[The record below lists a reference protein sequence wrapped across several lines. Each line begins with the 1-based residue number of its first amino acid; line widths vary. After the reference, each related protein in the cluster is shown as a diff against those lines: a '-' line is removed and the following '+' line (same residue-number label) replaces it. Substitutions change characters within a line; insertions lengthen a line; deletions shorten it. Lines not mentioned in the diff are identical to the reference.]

1 MDRSKYLLISSSI
14 FGLVAALHL
23 FRVFWELSVTIG
35 SWTLPIWASV
45 FAFVALSLLSYRGIT
60 LWRRDAS

>member
-1 MDRSKYLLISSSI
+1 MDKSKYLLISSCI

-23 FRVFWELSVTIG
+23 FRVCWGLSVTIG

-45 FAFVALSLLSYRGIT
+45 FAFVVLSLLSYRGIT

>member
-1 MDRSKYLLISSSI
+1 MDKSKYLLISSCI

-23 FRVFWELSVTIG
+23 FRVLRSLSLTIG

-45 FAFVALSLLSYRGIT
+45 FAFVVLSLLSYRGIT